1 MNMSKVIIT
10 TLCPAILLA
19 TACSHDGTRS
29 EAARQESVQDAS
41 AEIADATQVIR
52 TMEADPK
59 LKAVLQKA
67 HGVFIVPH
75 YGQAAFGVGF
85 KGGEGVVMIKNGMRW
100 SDPAFYNF
108 GGLTA
113 GFQIGGEGGALAFIL
128 NNEKAV
134 QQFTQQNNFSL
145 SADAGLTVA
154 NWSKMSEAELSRAD
168 MVAWSNTK
176 GLFGGASIG
185 LQDVRFNENETQAFF
200 GKSVKV
206 EDILAGKIKAP
217 QEKTNSIKQS
227 LMATQT
233 VNESNSPTN
242 Y

>member
-1 MNMSKVIIT
+1 MKLNKVILA
-10 TLCPAILLA
+10 TLCPVVLMA
-19 TACSHDGTRS
+19 TACSHSGPRS
-29 EAARQESVQDAS
+29 ESAQQESSRDAS
-41 AEIADATQVIR
+41 AEIAEATQVIR

-59 LKAVLQKA
+59 MKAILQKA
-67 HGVFIVPH
+67 HGVFVVPH
-75 YGQAAFGVGF
+75 YGQAAFGLGF
-85 KGGEGVVMIKNGMRW
+85 KGGEGVVLIKNGMRW

-113 GFQIGGEGGALAFIL
+113 GLQIGGEGGALAFIL

-134 QQFTQQNNFSL
+134 QQFTQKNNFSL
-145 SADAGLTVA
+145 NADAGLTVA

-176 GLFGGASIG
+176 GLFGGAAIG
-185 LQDVRFNENETQAFF
+185 IQDVRFNEQETQAFF
-200 GKSVKV
+200 EKSVKV
-206 EDILAGKIKAP
+206 EEILAGKLKAP
-217 QEKTNSIKQS
+217 HEKTNSIKQS

-233 VNESNSPTN
+233 INETSSPTD

>member
-1 MNMSKVIIT
+1 M
-10 TLCPAILLA
+10 ADRLA
-19 TACSHDGTRS
+19 WCWTNR
-29 EAARQESVQDAS
+29 ARC
-41 AEIADATQVIR
+41 
-52 TMEADPK
+52 
-59 LKAVLQKA
+59 
-67 HGVFIVPH
+67 
-75 YGQAAFGVGF
+75 
-85 KGGEGVVMIKNGMRW
+85 W
-100 SDPAFYNF
+100 C
-108 GGLTA
+108 
-113 GFQIGGEGGALAFIL
+113 
-128 NNEKAV
+128 NEKAV

-233 VNESNSPTN
+233 VNESNGPTN